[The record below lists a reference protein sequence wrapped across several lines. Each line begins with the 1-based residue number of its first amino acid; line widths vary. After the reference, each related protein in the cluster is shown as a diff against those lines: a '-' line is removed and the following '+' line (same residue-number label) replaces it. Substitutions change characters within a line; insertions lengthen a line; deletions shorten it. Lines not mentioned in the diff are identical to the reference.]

1 MQALFSVF
9 LRSLTMFVQTSFF
22 GTGVKASAKSAESQ
36 RCLAHSSRSVRM
48 TGYDMNG
55 SSAGNLGPRRIK
67 SSGVANDRRMFKVSY
82 VLPSQSRVDSGR
94 ELQNVAT
101 TKMVPFTSWYSEQ
114 QRIMKMGG
122 RITKVELASGVP
134 QRNVGNT

>member
-1 MQALFSVF
+1 
-9 LRSLTMFVQTSFF
+9 MFVQTSFL
-22 GTGVKASAKSAESQ
+22 GSRVESSAKCVLGKES
-36 RCLAHSSRSVRM
+36 S
-48 TGYDMNG
+48 
-55 SSAGNLGPRRIK
+55 SSAGQRLRMIAYDMDGSGSGNLTPRRIK

-82 VLPSQSRVDSGR
+82 VLPSESRVYSGR

-101 TKMVPFTSWYSEQ
+101 TKMVPFTSWYREQ

-122 RITKVELASGVP
+122 RITKVELASGTA